1 MAQLETK
8 IKALKLEGEV
18 LADEHSRM
26 SAARD
31 ASIFEVVPEVVVKP
45 KNTEDIKK
53 LVRFAAAEKAHNPTL
68 SLSARSAGTCMSGGS
83 LSESIVLD
91 FTAHINRVGEIG
103 DSWAEVE
110 PGAYWRDFEKATLEH
125 NLIMP
130 SYPASKHLCGVGG
143 VVANNA
149 GGEKSLSYGKTE
161 NYVEE
166 LTVVLADGNEYVIKP
181 LHEKELEAKLKLPTF
196 EGDLYRKIHHLI
208 NSNYE
213 LLQAAKPKVSKNSA
227 GYYLWNVWDK
237 KERVFN
243 LCKLLVG
250 SQGTLGIITKV
261 KFALVRPKPKAKL
274 LVMFLNDIASLGKII
289 DEVLTFGPETFES
302 YDDHTFGLAMRFL
315 PGILQRMKGN
325 AFKLFFQFLPEMG
338 MVLTGGMP
346 KLVLI
351 AEFTGYDQ
359 ASVDKQA
366 QAAQKAVTEKFKV
379 KTHLTKNEQEA
390 SKYWTVRRESFNL
403 LRQHVSGKHTAP
415 FIDDITVRPEFLPE
429 FLPQLDSV
437 FKRYPS
443 LIYTVAGHMGDGNFH
458 IIPLMD
464 LKNPK
469 ERELIP
475 KISDEVY
482 DLVLKYHGSIDA
494 EHNDGIIRTPYLQKM
509 FGPEVIR
516 LFKQA
521 KQIFDPLNI
530 FNPGKK
536 VDGTLEYAMGHIR
549 KEY

>member
-1 MAQLETK
+1 MSLETK
-8 IKALKLEGEV
+8 IKTLGLDGEV
-18 LADEHSRM
+18 LASEHDRM
-26 SAARD
+26 LAAYD

-45 KNTEDIKK
+45 KTVEDVKK
-53 LVRFAAAEKAHNPTL
+53 LVRFAATEKPHNPKI
-68 SLSARSAGTCMSGGS
+68 SLTARAAGTCMSGGS
-83 LSESIVLD
+83 LNESIILD
-91 FTAHINRVGEIG
+91 FTANLNRIGQVG
-103 DSWAEVE
+103 DAWAEVE
-110 PGAYWRDFEKATLEH
+110 PGAYWRDFEKATLKH

-130 SYPASKHLCGVGG
+130 SYPASKHLCAVGG
-143 VVANNA
+143 VVANNS

-166 LTVVLADGNEYVIKP
+166 LHVVLSDGNEYVIKP
-181 LHEKELEAKLKLPTF
+181 LHEKDLEIKLKLSTF
-196 EGDLYRKIHHLI
+196 EGELYRKIYHLI

-213 LLQAAKPKVSKNSA
+213 MLAAAKPKVSKNSA

-237 KERVFN
+237 KDRIFN
-243 LCKLLVG
+243 LCKLIVG

-274 LVMFLNDIASLGKII
+274 LVMFLNDISQLGKII
-289 DEVLTFGPETFES
+289 DEVLTFKPETFES
-302 YDDHTFGLAMRFL
+302 YDNHTFSLAMRFL
-315 PGILQRMKGN
+315 PGILKRMKGN
-325 AFKLFFQFLPEMG
+325 AVKLFFQFMPEIG
-338 MVLTGGMP
+338 MVLTGGVP

-351 AEFTGYDQ
+351 AEFTGYDDQSVNSQ
-359 ASVDKQA
+359 AL
-366 QAAQKAVTEKFKV
+366 AAQKAIMGKFKL
-379 KTHLTKNEQEA
+379 KTHITKNEQEA

-429 FLPQLDSV
+429 FLPALNEI

-464 LKNPK
+464 LSNPK

-475 KISDEVY
+475 KISEEVY
-482 DLVLKYHGSIDA
+482 DLVLKHNGSIDA
-494 EHNDGIIRTPYLQKM
+494 EHNDGIIRTPYLEKM
-509 FGPEVIR
+509 FGKDIMG
-516 LFKQA
+516 LFKET

-536 VDGTLEYAMGHIR
+536 VGGTLKYAMSHIR
-549 KEY
+549 QKY